1 MTNILITGGA
11 GYIGSHVCH
20 LLIDQGYNI
29 TCIDNLI
36 TGNKELLPK
45 EVKLEVFDISE
56 KEKVANLIKSNN
68 FDLVMHFAGLIRVDE
83 SVEQPDKYR
92 DFNFLKAKKFLETC
106 FENDLKKIIFSS
118 TAAVYGNPKVFPVCE
133 NNSTAPISPYGYHK
147 LAAEN
152 LCKEFNHIYN
162 IQTLIVRIFSAYGP
176 GLKKQLFWDLH
187 QKYQKSNRVEL
198 FGTGEETRDFI
209 FIDDLVKALELVMV
223 NSSFE
228 NDIIN
233 IGSGYS
239 TKIKNVA
246 KVFFDNSS
254 KPVDYFFSNTAL
266 SGAPNNWSV
275 NIDKLKSFG
284 FEPQYSISK
293 GVKKTSLWLQK
304 NYPLE

>member
-1 MTNILITGGA
+1 MKILI
-11 GYIGSHVCH
+11 IGS
-20 LLIDQGYNI
+20 LGFIGSSLGF
-29 TCIDNLI
+29 
-36 TGNKELLPK
+36 
-45 EVKLEVFDISE
+45 KLSE
-56 KEKVANLIKSNN
+56 KHDVHGADIICKIQEHYTLVKNSEFLVNLIKENK
-68 FDLVMHFAGLIRVDE
+68 FDL
-83 SVEQPDKYR
+83 
-92 DFNFLKAKKFLETC
+92 
-106 FENDLKKIIFSS
+106 IINCSGSANVQFSFSS
-118 TAAVYGNPKVFPVCE
+118 PYDDYNLNVNNVFLHLSSIKEYAPKTKYLLLSSAAVYGNPKVFPVCE
-133 NNSTAPISPYGYHK
+133 NNFTAPISPYGYHK

-152 LCKEFNHIYN
+152 LCKEFNDIYN

-187 QKYQKSNRVEL
+187 QKCQKSNRVEL

-239 TKIKNVA
+239 TKIKDVA

-275 NIDKLKSFG
+275 NIDKLKAFG

-293 GVKKTSLWLQK
+293 GIKKTSLWLQK

>member
-1 MTNILITGGA
+1 MKILI
-11 GYIGSHVCH
+11 IGSLGFIGASLTST
-20 LLIDQGYNI
+20 LLKKHDVHGADIFNNNSKNYTTVKNS
-29 TCIDNLI
+29 
-36 TGNKELLPK
+36 ELL
-45 EVKLEVFDISE
+45 V
-56 KEKVANLIKSNN
+56 NLIKNN
-68 FDLVMHFAGLIRVDE
+68 KYELIINCSGSANVQFSFNSPYDDYKLNVNNVFLHLNSIKE
-83 SVEQPDKYR
+83 HAPKTKY
-92 DFNFLKAKKFLETC
+92 LL
-106 FENDLKKIIFSS
+106 LSS
-118 TAAVYGNPKVFPVCE
+118 AAVYGNPNIFPICE
-133 NNSTAPISPYGYHK
+133 SNLIAPISPYGYHK
-147 LAAEN
+147 FAAEN
-152 LCKEFNHIYN
+152 LCKEFNDVFD

-187 QKYQKSNRVEL
+187 QKHQKSNRVEL

-239 TKIKNVA
+239 TKIKDVV

-275 NIDKLKSFG
+275 NIDKLKAFG
-284 FEPQYSISK
+284 FEPQYSITK
-293 GVKKTSLWLQK
+293 GIKKTSLWLQE

>member
-1 MTNILITGGA
+1 MKILV
-11 GYIGSHVCH
+11 IGSFGFIGSSIKLALSEKHEVH
-20 LLIDQGYNI
+20 GADVINEAQKNYTSVENP
-29 TCIDNLI
+29 
-36 TGNKELLPK
+36 ELL
-45 EVKLEVFDISE
+45 V
-56 KEKVANLIKSNN
+56 NLIKENKYDLIINCSGSANVQFSFNSPFDDYNLNVNN
-68 FDLVMHFAGLIRVDE
+68 VFLHLNSIKEYAPE
-83 SVEQPDKYR
+83 TKY
-92 DFNFLKAKKFLETC
+92 LL
-106 FENDLKKIIFSS
+106 LSS
-118 TAAVYGNPKVFPVCE
+118 AAVYGNPKVFPVCE

-152 LCKEFNHIYN
+152 LCKEFNDIYN

-187 QKYQKSNRVEL
+187 QKCQKSDKVEL

-209 FIDDLVKALELVMV
+209 FIDDLVKALDLVMV

-239 TKIKNVA
+239 SEIKDVA
-246 KVFFDNSS
+246 KVFFDSLP

-266 SGAPNNWSV
+266 SGAPINWSV
-275 NIDKLKSFG
+275 NTDKLKAFG

-293 GVKKTSLWLQK
+293 GIKKTSLWLQK

>member
-1 MTNILITGGA
+1 MKILVLGSLGF
-11 GYIGSHVCH
+11 IGSSLKLALSEKHYVH
-20 LLIDQGYNI
+20 GADIFNVYTKNY
-29 TCIDNLI
+29 TSVKNS
-36 TGNKELLPK
+36 ELL
-45 EVKLEVFDISE
+45 V
-56 KEKVANLIKSNN
+56 NLIKENKYDLIINSSGSANVQFSFDSPFEDYDLNVNN
-68 FDLVMHFAGLIRVDE
+68 VFLHLNSIK
-83 SVEQPDKYR
+83 KYAPKTKY
-92 DFNFLKAKKFLETC
+92 LL
-106 FENDLKKIIFSS
+106 LSS
-118 TAAVYGNPKVFPVCE
+118 AAVYGNPKVFPVSE
-133 NNSTAPISPYGYHK
+133 NNFTAPISPYGYHK

-284 FEPQYSISK
+284 VEPQYSISK

>member
-1 MTNILITGGA
+1 MKILVLGSLGF
-11 GYIGSHVCH
+11 IGSSLKLALSEKHDVH
-20 LLIDQGYNI
+20 GADIFNVNTKNYTSVKNS
-29 TCIDNLI
+29 
-36 TGNKELLPK
+36 ELL
-45 EVKLEVFDISE
+45 V
-56 KEKVANLIKSNN
+56 NLIKENKY
-68 FDLVMHFAGLIRVDE
+68 GLIINSSGSANVQFSFDSPFE
-83 SVEQPDKYR
+83 DYDLNVNNVFLHLNSIKKYAPKTKY
-92 DFNFLKAKKFLETC
+92 LL
-106 FENDLKKIIFSS
+106 LSS
-118 TAAVYGNPKVFPVCE
+118 AAVYGNPKVFPVSE
-133 NNSTAPISPYGYHK
+133 NNFTAPISPYGYHK

-254 KPVDYFFSNTAL
+254 KPVDYFFSNTANR
-266 SGAPNNWSV
+266 SN
-275 NIDKLKSFG
+275 
-284 FEPQYSISK
+284 
-293 GVKKTSLWLQK
+293 
-304 NYPLE
+304 

>member
-1 MTNILITGGA
+1 MKILI
-11 GYIGSHVCH
+11 IGS
-20 LLIDQGYNI
+20 LGFIGSSL
-29 TCIDNLI
+29 
-36 TGNKELLPK
+36 
-45 EVKLEVFDISE
+45 KLALSE
-56 KEKVANLIKSNN
+56 KHDVHGADIISKIQENYTSVEKPQMLANLIKDNK
-68 FDLVMHFAGLIRVDE
+68 FDL
-83 SVEQPDKYR
+83 
-92 DFNFLKAKKFLETC
+92 
-106 FENDLKKIIFSS
+106 IINCSGSANVQFSFSS
-118 TAAVYGNPKVFPVCE
+118 PYDDYNLNVNNVFLHLDNIKQYSPCTKYLLLSSAAVYGNPKVSPVCE
-133 NNSTAPISPYGYHK
+133 NNSVAPISPYGYHK

-152 LCKEFNHIYN
+152 LCKEFNDIYN

-187 QKYQKSNRVEL
+187 QKCQKSNRVEL

-223 NSSFE
+223 NSLFE

-239 TKIKNVA
+239 IEIKEVA
-246 KVFFDNSS
+246 KAFFDNSS

-275 NIDKLKSFG
+275 NIDKLKAFG

-293 GVKKTSLWLQK
+293 GIKKTSLWLQK

>member
-1 MTNILITGGA
+1 MKILI
-11 GYIGSHVCH
+11 IGSLGFIGSSLKLALSEKHDVH
-20 LLIDQGYNI
+20 GADIFNYNSKNY
-29 TCIDNLI
+29 TSVKNS
-36 TGNKELLPK
+36 ELL
-45 EVKLEVFDISE
+45 VD
-56 KEKVANLIKSNN
+56 LIKKNKY
-68 FDLVMHFAGLIRVDE
+68 DL
-83 SVEQPDKYR
+83 
-92 DFNFLKAKKFLETC
+92 
-106 FENDLKKIIFSS
+106 IINCSGSANVQFSFSS
-118 TAAVYGNPKVFPVCE
+118 PYEDYNLNVNNVFLHLDNIKQYSPCTKYLLLSSAAVYGNPKVFPVCE
-133 NNSTAPISPYGYHK
+133 NNSIAPISPYGYHK

-152 LCKEFNHIYN
+152 LCKEFNDIYN

-187 QKYQKSNRVEL
+187 QKCQKSNRVEL

-209 FIDDLVKALELVMV
+209 FIDDLLKALELVMV

-239 TKIKNVA
+239 TKIKDVA

-275 NIDKLKSFG
+275 NIDKLKAFG

-293 GVKKTSLWLQK
+293 GIKKTSLWLQK